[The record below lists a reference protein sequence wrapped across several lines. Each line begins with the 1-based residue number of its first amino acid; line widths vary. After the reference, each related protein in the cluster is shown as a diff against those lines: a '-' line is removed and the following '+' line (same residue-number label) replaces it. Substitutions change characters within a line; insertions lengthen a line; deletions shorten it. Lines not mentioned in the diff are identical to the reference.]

1 MYHCIIILVE
11 FCVGFHK
18 VMLVGRKQEGLI
30 EIPNID
36 TPMKQ
41 NLPFSLSKPSTG
53 RIFSCM

>member
-1 MYHCIIILVE
+1 MHIILVE
-11 FCVGFHK
+11 FCVGFHE
-18 VMLVGRKQEGLI
+18 VMSVGEKQEGLI

-41 NLPFSLSKPSTG
+41 NLPFSLSTKPSTG

>member
-1 MYHCIIILVE
+1 MHIILVE
-11 FCVGFHK
+11 FCVGFHE
-18 VMLVGRKQEGLI
+18 VMSVGEKQEGLI